1 MTDDVRCLLRSSECL
16 KDQLA
21 MYFGYTFAH
30 NSDWC
35 CSAKVSLKSFDCT
48 IQEDIAGE
56 ETGER
61 VFALPSVQSKSAGRD
76 AVIKASEVWSLEV
89 IENQLDMKE
98 SAEEL
103 ILYSDFLSV

>member
-1 MTDDVRCLLRSSECL
+1 MLEKRLEKGSLLYPLSSPKC
-16 KDQLA
+16 
-21 MYFGYTFAH
+21 
-30 NSDWC
+30 
-35 CSAKVSLKSFDCT
+35 
-48 IQEDIAGE
+48 
-56 ETGER
+56 R
-61 VFALPSVQSKSAGRD
+61 RD

>member
-48 IQEDIAGE
+48 NQEDIAGE

-61 VFALPSVQSKSAGRD
+61 VFALPSVQSKVQEGRCD
-76 AVIKASEVWSLEV
+76 
-89 IENQLDMKE
+89 QGQ
-98 SAEEL
+98 
-103 ILYSDFLSV
+103 